1 MAHKG
6 YILYVED
13 EVLTVDLVRSMLEQR
28 GYRVDWAGS
37 GGEALAMMQQNRPD
51 LVLLDLQLP
60 DIHGLDLHRQML
72 ASPDLAG
79 IPVVVITAWADE
91 AIQNR
96 SEDLA
101 RVDAYLRK
109 PFAPTELF
117 QILGRVLQA
126 R

>member
-60 DIHGLDLHRQML
+60 DIHGLDLHRQMQDT
-72 ASPDLAG
+72 PDLAG

-101 RVDAYLRK
+101 RVDAHLRK

-117 QILGRVLQA
+117 QILARVLQA